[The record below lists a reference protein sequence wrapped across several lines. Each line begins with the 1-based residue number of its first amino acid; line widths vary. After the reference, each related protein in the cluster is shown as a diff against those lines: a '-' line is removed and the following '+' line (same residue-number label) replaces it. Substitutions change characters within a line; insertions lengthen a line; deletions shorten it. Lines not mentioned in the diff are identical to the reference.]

1 MNNPKDMPEQII
13 KMQFHMLENTT
24 YKDKHKI
31 FTDGSKTKEPNS
43 FSAAIFIQN
52 TNITTIWKLSK
63 YINIREAEL
72 FAINQGLRYVQNNR
86 LNDSVIFTDS
96 PSALQLITNQTQ
108 KSPTNHIPHTTDNT
122 HTDTPE
128 TKHKN
133 TLNSIAKGIRGNEIV
148 DKAAKKHMN

>member
-1 MNNPKDMPEQII
+1 MDQKPKNQ
-13 KMQFHMLENTT
+13 TV
-24 YKDKHKI
+24 
-31 FTDGSKTKEPNS
+31 
-43 FSAAIFIQN
+43 SAAINIQN

-133 TLNSIAKGIRGNEIV
+133 TLNSIAKGIRGNEIIQQTSK
-148 DKAAKKHMN
+148 KAHELTNPTAITKDINNITKEIKNKNRKI

>member
-1 MNNPKDMPEQII
+1 MDQKPKNQ
-13 KMQFHMLENTT
+13 TV
-24 YKDKHKI
+24 
-31 FTDGSKTKEPNS
+31 
-43 FSAAIFIQN
+43 SAAINIQN

-63 YINIREAEL
+63 YINITEAEL
-72 FAINQGLRYVQNNR
+72 FPINHGLRYVQNNR

-96 PSALQLITNQTQ
+96 PSALQLITNHRPK

-133 TLNSIAKGIRGNEIV
+133 TMDSIPQRNSRQ
-148 DKAAKKHMN
+148 